1 MNSFLET
8 LVEHHAQVLTVD
20 AVLYRG
26 RTAFQDVLIFE
37 NRLFGKVLVLD
48 GVIQLTER
56 DNHIYHE
63 MIAHVPLMAHGSAE
77 RVLVIGGGDG
87 GTLREVLRHPVTE
100 VVLVEIDREVVE
112 LSRRLLPEVSDGA
125 FSDRRVTVVVGDGSR
140 YVDEAG
146 TSFDVIIVDST
157 DPSGPGEGLFS
168 EDFYRRCR
176 DLLRPGG
183 ILVLQSGTAFY
194 QPRQLDDIR
203 RRLAASFTAVRPF
216 MAPVPTY
223 AGGMLALVAAALSRR
238 TLQPAMTA
246 LRMRF
251 QAIQGQ
257 TRYYTPDVH
266 QAAFAMAP
274 TFGPVPCPA
283 DRTPIAARPALPS

>member
-20 AVLYRG
+20 AVLHSG
-26 RTAFQDVLIFE
+26 RTAYQNVLIFE

-63 MIAHVPLMAHGSAE
+63 MIAHVPLTAHGAAE
-77 RVLVIGGGDG
+77 HVLIVGGGDG
-87 GTLREVLRHPVTE
+87 GTLREVLRHTVAN
-100 VVLVEIDREVVE
+100 VVLVEIDREVIE
-112 LSRRLLPEVSDGA
+112 LSQRFLPEVSKGA
-125 FSDRRVTVVVGDGSR
+125 FADARVNVVVDDGDR
-140 YVDEAG
+140 YVAEA
-146 TSFDVIIVDST
+146 TSPFDVIIIDST
-157 DPSGPGEGLFS
+157 DPAGPGERLFS
-168 EDFYRRCR
+168 ETFYRRCR

-183 ILVLQSGTAFY
+183 ILVLQSGTLFY
-194 QPRQLDDIR
+194 QPDQLDDICG
-203 RRLAASFTAVRPF
+203 RLAPSFAAIRPF

-223 AGGMLALVAAALSRR
+223 AGGMLALVAASSLRR
-238 TLQPAMTA
+238 TLKPPMQA
-246 LRMRF
+246 LRAHFRRL
-251 QAIQGQ
+251 QGR

-274 TFGPVPCPA
+274 TF
-283 DRTPIAARPALPS
+283 ALPPLCLNANVHGRDEIEHR